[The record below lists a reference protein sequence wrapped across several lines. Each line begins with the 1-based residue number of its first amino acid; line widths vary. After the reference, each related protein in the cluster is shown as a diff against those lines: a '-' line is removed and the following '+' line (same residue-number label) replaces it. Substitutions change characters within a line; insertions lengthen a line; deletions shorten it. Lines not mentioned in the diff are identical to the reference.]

1 MKLIEYK
8 DNESDEIQYFWINSK
23 EVTISPRFPKKTL
36 ALEWFSMHEEWMEES
51 DRDSYANL
59 MYMKS
64 IN

>member
-1 MKLIEYK
+1 VKLIEYK

>member
-1 MKLIEYK
+1 MKLVEYK